1 MDAPVNEYWILQAVK
16 TSEVR
21 ITETSMSIDAFLFI
35 INRCRIL

>member
-21 ITETSMSIDAFLFI
+21 ITENSMSIVVRFI